1 MKLFNKI
8 SLFCIIYIY
17 IGFILAF
24 IHNKNHC
31 ENFKQFSKHYY
42 SCYLDTE
49 DESLLDFETIDVL
62 IKYIDLNDD
71 NLIRKGFPQLKK
83 DIENGEIRYCIRSIL
98 QNIPWINKIYILMP
112 NEKVKYLKE
121 QNVIKDKIIY
131 LKDKD
136 VLGFDSASS
145 ITFEFNLWRLKNFG
159 ISNNFLYFNDDYFVG
174 RPLKKKDFFYQLNGK
189 VVPYILGQ
197 YTKYTKKNVLLKM
210 KRYQNKLSNRTN
222 YEQDYI
228 ENTLQSINSILFIYK
243 LFGKRAKIR
252 RHNHNA
258 FGENLIDNEEIYNIT
273 LQYYH
278 DPDACLNAIKR
289 ERNSMNYH
297 FMHINYL
304 LNRYKRK
311 FKRMKTKYYDLKKN
325 YGYYDLFVINKEG
338 NKNYTYEDFGKSLIK
353 MNKRF
358 PFINKYEKRDI
369 DDGIY
374 KIENFFKSNMY
385 INLNLT
391 DNQLYL
397 KENNDSLNEFEIKY
411 QNDGT
416 YTIKNI
422 ELGIYLGVSNIQ
434 VRDEFNILEK
444 EYYFNFTK
452 TFEGIKQK
460 WYILSNRNDY
470 YFLVSVDSSKC
481 VLSLSNEIIKYNPEI
496 LCIFPNGSEN
506 QLFKLIKV
514 YH

>member
-1 MKLFNKI
+1 
-8 SLFCIIYIY
+8 
-17 IGFILAF
+17 
-24 IHNKNHC
+24 
-31 ENFKQFSKHYY
+31 
-42 SCYLDTE
+42 
-49 DESLLDFETIDVL
+49 
-62 IKYIDLNDD
+62 
-71 NLIRKGFPQLKK
+71 
-83 DIENGEIRYCIRSIL
+83 
-98 QNIPWINKIYILMP
+98 MP

-174 RPLKKKDFFYQLNGK
+174 RPLKKQDFFYVLNGK
-189 VVPYILGQ
+189 VVPYILG
-197 YTKYTKKNVLLKM
+197 KYGKFSKRKVEKKTRK
-210 KRYQNKLSNRTN
+210 YNKIISHRKK
-222 YEQDYI
+222 YKQDNI
-228 ENTLQSINSILFIYK
+228 EYDLESYNSILFIYK
-243 LFGKRAKIR
+243 LFGKRAIIR
-252 RHNHNA
+252 RFNHNA

-278 DPDACLNAIKR
+278 DPDACLKAVKR
-289 ERNSMNYH
+289 EINSMNYH
-297 FMHINYL
+297 YMHINYL
-304 LNRYKRK
+304 LNKYKRK
-311 FKRMKTKYYDLKKN
+311 YKKMKTKYYDLKKN
-325 YGYYDLFVINKEG
+325 YGNYDLFVINKEG
-338 NKNYTYEDFGKSLIK
+338 GKNYTYEDFGKSLIK

-358 PFINKYEKRDI
+358 PFSNKYEKRDI

-374 KIENFFKSNMY
+374 KIENFFKSNIY

-434 VRDEFNILEK
+434 LRDEFKIPLK
-444 EYYFNFTK
+444 EYSFKFTK
-452 TFEGIKQK
+452 TFEGINQK

-470 YFLVSVDSSKC
+470 YYYLVSADDSKC
-481 VLSLSNEIIKYNPEI
+481 LLSVSNKLIKYNSKI
-496 LCIFPNGSEN
+496 LCLFPNGKKD
-506 QLFKLIKV
+506 Q
-514 YH
+514 